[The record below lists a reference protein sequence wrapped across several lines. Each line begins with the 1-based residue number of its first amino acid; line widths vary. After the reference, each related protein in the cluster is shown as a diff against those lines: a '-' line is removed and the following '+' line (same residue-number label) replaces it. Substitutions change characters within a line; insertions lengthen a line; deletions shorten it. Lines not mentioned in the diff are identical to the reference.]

1 MLAGSGRQGAPDSEC
16 FVHALH
22 CSIGL
27 PAQFDLSTL
36 HRRQPNDQT
45 CDIECCAA
53 CRPVHKGGEL
63 SITYG
68 MSKDNAILARD
79 YGFVLPGNVQDRIP
93 WQVVQATEQQKA
105 VQAATSGT
113 ETCQGLCCAGVVCGN
128 LGCFAANAA
137 CVCWW
142 RLCACCCTGRPLG
155 LACGDLAQSLAGP
168 LGWAADALFKA
179 LGGRPADAPE
189 PEAENLAAET
199 AEETWAAA
207 RAALP
212 KLYAG
217 PLLAAAGF
225 QGDMQNGSVSRL
237 RPAGEA

>member
-1 MLAGSGRQGAPDSEC
+1 M
-16 FVHALH
+16 
-22 CSIGL
+22 
-27 PAQFDLSTL
+27 
-36 HRRQPNDQT
+36 
-45 CDIECCAA
+45 

-79 YGFVLPGNVQDRIP
+79 YGFVLPGNVLDRIP
-93 WQVVQATEQQKA
+93 WQVVQAAEQQKA

-113 ETCQGLCCAGVVCGN
+113 KTCQGLCCASVACGN
-128 LGCFAANAA
+128 HGCLAVDA
-137 CVCWW
+137 CVCW
-142 RLCACCCTGRPLG
+142 RQLRACCCMGRPLG
-155 LACGDLAQSLAGP
+155 MACGDLAQWLAGP

-179 LGGRPADAPE
+179 LGGRPADGPE
-189 PEAENLAAET
+189 PEAENLAAEN

-217 PLLAAAGF
+217 PLLAAAGL
-225 QGDMQNGSVSRL
+225 QGDMQNGSVSQL